1 MCCPNIDSAF
11 MRFRA
16 QVSHGEMIK
25 CDAPKVLHRTC
36 FRFLSQHTDCVGAVV
51 QGRLVP
57 SGLCRPQ
64 QGTQGHLVCCLVVM
78 RSNASISERFSA
90 GSVRSAQHCM
100 ASRSHPR
107 WQGPDSVLCGVLLES
122 ILQHSLTDNRRWYIV
137 KHWRRRLRPLRPATP
152 ALQMMS
158 S

>member
-1 MCCPNIDSAF
+1 MCCPNLDSAF
-11 MRFRA
+11 MCFCT

-64 QGTQGHLVCCLVVM
+64 QGTQRHLVCCLVVM
-78 RSNASISERFSA
+78 RSNASILMGFLQVLSA
-90 GSVRSAQHCM
+90 VHSTAWPQEVIQGGGVQIAFCVVFCWNRYCSL
-100 ASRSHPR
+100 ASQTTEDGALLSIRAVV
-107 WQGPDSVLCGVLLES
+107 SVLCNQ
-122 ILQHSLTDNRRWYIV
+122 QHQNY
-137 KHWRRRLRPLRPATP
+137 K
-152 ALQMMS
+152 
-158 S
+158 